1 MIIITYKPE
10 DGPLAIRLSFDPP
23 EGDRGKNKEKMEKK
37 EFEKELAIVDWDAIG
52 AKEAQE
58 ISRQKRYREK
68 IF

>member
-1 MIIITYKPE
+1 
-10 DGPLAIRLSFDPP
+10 
-23 EGDRGKNKEKMEKK
+23 MEKK